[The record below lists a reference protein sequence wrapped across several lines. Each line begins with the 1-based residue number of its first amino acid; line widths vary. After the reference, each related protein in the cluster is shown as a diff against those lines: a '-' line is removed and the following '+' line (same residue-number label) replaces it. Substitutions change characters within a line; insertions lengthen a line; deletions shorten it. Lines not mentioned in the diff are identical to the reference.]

1 MRDAGVI
8 MNKAVMT
15 EEKLTE
21 SVQGEGVV
29 QAPAQKEEK
38 TKIVYEGGGSLDARP
53 GQDGEGV
60 LIDDGRIEAMKEYL
74 SPEELYQDLIARVR
88 RYHPSDDITMIEKAY
103 QVAAKAHEGQ
113 VRKSGE
119 PYIIHPLC
127 VAIILAD
134 LELDK
139 ETIEAGLLHDVV
151 EDTIMTVEEITK
163 EFGPDVALLVDGV
176 TKLQHINFRS
186 DKENGESRTPDQQEV
201 QAENL
206 RKMFLAMAKDIR
218 VIIIKLADRLHNMRT
233 LEFMTP
239 AKQQEKARETMDIYA
254 PIAQRLGISKI
265 KTELDDLSLKYWK
278 PDVYYQLVKDLN
290 ERKTEREEFV
300 QQIVAEV
307 SKHMK
312 NARIKAKVYG
322 RVKHFFSIYKKMV
335 NQNKTL
341 DQVYD
346 LFAVRII
353 VDSVKDCYA
362 ALGVIHEMY
371 TPIPG
376 RFKDYIAMPK
386 PNMYQS
392 LHTTLMGPSGQP
404 FEIQIRT
411 EEMHKTAEYG
421 IAAHWKY
428 KEGADAAK
436 SMASQE
442 AKLNWL
448 RQILEWQ
455 RDMSDNREFLSLL
468 KGDLDLFAEDVYCFT
483 PNGDVKNLPNGST
496 PVDFAYAIHSA
507 VGNKMVGARVNGKLV
522 NIDYK
527 IQNGDRIEILTSQNS
542 KGPSRDWLN
551 IVKSTQA
558 KNKINQWFKK
568 QFKEDNIIRGKE
580 LIVSYCRSK
589 SIDLLNILK
598 PKYQQIVQKKY
609 GFRDWDAVLAA
620 IGHGGLKE
628 GQVVNRLQEE
638 YEKEHK
644 KEITDETILEKIS
657 EANRQKVHIA
667 RSKSGIVVKGINDM
681 AVRFSKC
688 CNPVPGD
695 EIVGF
700 VTRGRGMSIHRTDCV
715 NMLHLSAAERERL
728 IDAEWE
734 DTSETEGGGQYL
746 AELKMYADDRQGLL
760 MDVTKVFTEEKID
773 VKSVNIRTSKKGTA
787 TLDMGFIVQ
796 GREQLDVVIK
806 KLRQIESVID
816 IERTTG

>member
-1 MRDAGVI
+1 
-8 MNKAVMT
+8 
-15 EEKLTE
+15 
-21 SVQGEGVV
+21 
-29 QAPAQKEEK
+29 
-38 TKIVYEGGGSLDARP
+38 
-53 GQDGEGV
+53 
-60 LIDDGRIEAMKEYL
+60 
-74 SPEELYQDLIARVR
+74 
-88 RYHPSDDITMIEKAY
+88 
-103 QVAAKAHEGQ
+103 
-113 VRKSGE
+113 
-119 PYIIHPLC
+119 
-127 VAIILAD
+127 
-134 LELDK
+134 LEMDK
-139 ETIEAGLLHDVV
+139 ETITAGILHDVV
-151 EDTIMTVEEITK
+151 EDTVMTDEEIRQ
-163 EFGPDVALLVDGV
+163 EFGEEVELLVDGV
-176 TKLQHINFRS
+176 TKLGRLSYSS
-186 DKENGESRTPDQQEV
+186 DKLEL

-233 LEFMTP
+233 LQFMKP
-239 AKQQEKARETMDIYA
+239 EKQKEKAKETMDIYA

-265 KTELDDLSLKYWK
+265 KTELDDLALKYSQ
-278 PDVYYQLVKDLN
+278 PEVFYDLVN
-290 ERKTEREEFV
+290 QINARKTEREEFV
-300 QQIVAEV
+300 QQIVEEV
-307 SKHMK
+307 SAH
-312 NARIKAKVYG
+312 IKRAGIEADVNG

-335 NQNKTL
+335 NQDKTV
-341 DQVYD
+341 DQIYD

-386 PNMYQS
+386 ANMYQS
-392 LHTTLMGPSGQP
+392 LHTTLMSSVGQP

-411 EEMHKTAEYG
+411 HEMHKTAEYG

-428 KEGADAAK
+428 KESNDGKKSVAA
-436 SMASQE
+436 QE
-442 AKLNWL
+442 EEKLNWL

-455 RDMSDNREFLSLL
+455 RDMSDNREFLNML

-542 KGPSRDWLN
+542 RGPSRDWLN

-568 QFKEDNIIRGKE
+568 EFKEDNIIRGKE
-580 LIVSYCRSK
+580 MISAYCKAK
-589 SIDLLNILK
+589 SIVLSNILK
-598 PKYQQIVQKKY
+598 PKYQEVVQRKY

-628 GQVVNRLQEE
+628 GQVVNRLVEE
-638 YEKEHK
+638 YGKEHK
-644 KEITDETILEKIS
+644 QELTDEVVLEKVA
-657 EANRQKVHIA
+657 EAAKNKVHIA
-667 RSKSGIVVKGINDM
+667 KSKSGIVVKGIDDV
-681 AVRFSKC
+681 AVRFSRC

-700 VTRGRGMSIHRTDCV
+700 VTRGRGLSIHRTDCV
-715 NMLHLSAAERERL
+715 NMIHLTEAERARL

-734 DTSETEGGGQYL
+734 SDVTEKDGGQYL
-746 AELKMYADDRQGLL
+746 AEIKMFADDRQGLL
-760 MDVTKVFTEEKID
+760 MEMSKIFTESKID
-773 VKSVNIRTSKKGTA
+773 VKSLNVRTSKQGTA
-787 TLDMGFIVQ
+787 TIEAGFIVH
-796 GREQLDVVIK
+796 GREELAHIIEKFRQLDGV
-806 KLRQIESVID
+806 LD
-816 IERTTG
+816 IERAVG